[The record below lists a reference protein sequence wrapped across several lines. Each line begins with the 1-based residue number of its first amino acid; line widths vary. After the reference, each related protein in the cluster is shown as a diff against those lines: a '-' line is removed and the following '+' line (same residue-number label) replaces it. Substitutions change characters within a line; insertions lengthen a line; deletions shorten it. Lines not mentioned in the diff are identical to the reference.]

1 MLDISKLKA
10 ALPDFKVL
18 YFDEIDST
26 NSEAKRRILAGEKGK
41 CLYIAS
47 HQTAGAEGRAKAFI
61 PRPIPD
67 FT

>member
-26 NSEAKRRILAGEKGK
+26 NSEAKRRILAGEKAN
-41 CLYIAS
+41 AS
-47 HQTAGAEGRAKAFI
+47 ISRLIRRPGVEGRAKAFI
-61 PRPIPD
+61 PRPIPE